1 MRINKL
7 FILLL
12 CLMMVSCSIPKPL
25 IERIKEEGQLIVVT
39 RLSPTTYFKEK
50 EEIRGLEYELV
61 ELFAEELG
69 VKVKYIIPESFD
81 QILPTITRGEAHF
94 AAAALSVT
102 KTREVA
108 VRFTPEYQTVTAQ
121 LVYKS
126 GKKRPKKI
134 TDTTN
139 GALEVLAGSSHEEL
153 LNKLKEKHPELNWS
167 ALQSV
172 ESAELLNLVNEEL
185 IDYTIADS
193 NEVSLARRFHPEL
206 KVAFELGEE
215 QSLAWAFPH
224 AEDNSLYKAAKS
236 FIKKIK
242 DDGSLEQ
249 MLERYYGYVEK
260 LGFVDNRTF
269 ARHLVQRLPPLI
281 PFFKQAAEKT
291 GIDWQ
296 LLAAIGY
303 QESHWNPDAVSP
315 TGVKGIMMLTT
326 ATAKQMNVED
336 RTDIEQSIS
345 GGARYLRRMG
355 RKLPERIQE
364 PDRTWMAL
372 ASYNVGLGHLEDAR
386 ILTQRN
392 NGDPDKWSDVKQHL
406 PLLAQKKYY
415 KTVKHGFA
423 RGKEPVHYVDN
434 IRSYYDLLVWHNKK
448 EKKKKIEAFIS
459 TMPAVL

>member
-1 MRINKL
+1 M
-7 FILLL
+7 
-12 CLMMVSCSIPKPL
+12 
-25 IERIKEEGQLIVVT
+25 VT

-102 KTREVA
+102 KAREVA

>member
-1 MRINKL
+1 MRIYKF

-12 CLMMVSCSIPKPL
+12 CLMVVSCSIPKPL
-25 IERIKEEGQLIVVT
+25 IERIKAEGQLIVVT

-61 ELFAEELG
+61 EQFAEELG
-69 VKVKYIIPESFD
+69 VQVKYIIPESYD
-81 QILPTITRGEAHF
+81 QILPTIIRGEAHF

-102 KTREVA
+102 KAREVA
-108 VRFTPEYQTVTAQ
+108 VRFTPEYQKVSAQ
-121 LVYKS
+121 LVYKA
-126 GKKRPKKI
+126 GKSRPKKI
-134 TDTTN
+134 TDTKN
-139 GALEVLAGSSHEEL
+139 GALEVLAGSSHEEF
-153 LNKLKEKHPELNWS
+153 LNQLKEEHPELNWT

-172 ESAELLNLVNEEL
+172 ENAELLNLVNEEL

-206 KVAFELGEE
+206 KVAFDLGEE

-224 AEDNSLYKAAKS
+224 AEDNSLYKAAKT
-236 FIKKIK
+236 FINKIK

-269 ARHLVQRLPPLI
+269 ARHLAQRLPPMI
-281 PFFKQAAEKT
+281 PHFKQAAEKT
-291 GIDWQ
+291 DLDWQ
-296 LLAAIGY
+296 LLAAMGY
-303 QESHWNPDAVSP
+303 QESHWNPDAISP

-326 ATAKQMNVED
+326 ATAKQMGIED
-336 RTDIEQSIS
+336 RTDIKQSIS
-345 GGARYLRRMG
+345 GGARYLRRME

-372 ASYNVGLGHLEDAR
+372 ASYNVGFGHLEDAR

-392 NGDPDKWSDVKQHL
+392 NGDPDKWADVKQHL
-406 PLLAQKKYY
+406 PLLAQKKFY
-415 KTVKHGFA
+415 KTVKYGFA

-448 EKKKKIEAFIS
+448 QKKKKVEAIIS

>member
-102 KTREVA
+102 KAREVA

-249 MLERYYGYVEK
+249 MLERYNGYVEK

>member
-1 MRINKL
+1 MHIYKL
-7 FILLL
+7 FTLLL
-12 CLMMVSCSIPKPL
+12 CLILVSCSIPKPL
-25 IERIKEEGQLIVVT
+25 IERIQEEGQLIVVT

-50 EEIRGLEYELV
+50 GETRGLEYELV
-61 ELFAEELG
+61 EQFAKELG
-69 VKVKYIIPESFD
+69 VTVKYIIPESFD

-102 KTREVA
+102 KAREVA
-108 VRFTPEYQTVTAQ
+108 VRFTPEYQRVTAQ
-121 LVYKS
+121 LVYKA
-126 GKKRPKKI
+126 GKREPKKI
-134 TDTTN
+134 TDAIGGT
-139 GALEVLAGSSHEEL
+139 LEVLAGSSHEEL
-153 LNKLKEKHPELNWS
+153 LLQLKVKYPALNWS

-193 NEVSLARRFHPEL
+193 NEVSLARRFYPQL
-206 KVAFELGEE
+206 QVAFNLGEE
-215 QSLAWAFPH
+215 QPLAWAFPH
-224 AEDNSLYKAAKS
+224 AEDNSLYKAAKA
-236 FIKKIK
+236 FINKIK
-242 DDGSLEQ
+242 DNGSLEQ

-269 ARHLVQRLPPLI
+269 ARHLLQRLPPLI

-303 QESHWNPDAVSP
+303 QESHWNPGAISP

-326 ATAKQMNVED
+326 ATAKQMNITD
-336 RTDIEQSIS
+336 RTDIEQSIA
-345 GGARYLRRMG
+345 GGARYLRQMES
-355 RKLPERIQE
+355 KLPDRIEE
-364 PDRTWMAL
+364 PDRTWLAL

-392 NGDPDKWSDVKQHL
+392 KGDPDKWSDVKQHL
-406 PLLAQKKYY
+406 PLLAQEKYY

-434 IRSYYDLLVWHNKK
+434 IRSYYDLLVWHHKK
-448 EKKKKIEAFIS
+448 QKKTKTEAIIS
-459 TMPAVL
+459 TIPAVL

>member
-102 KTREVA
+102 KAREVA